1 MVRRCSCPPATT
13 RCADIDRWLENT
25 NIRPKIVGEFEDSAL
40 LTTFGRGGLG
50 IFPAPLALAEQIAA
64 QLEAVP
70 LGPMLG
76 VSEQIYAISNERR
89 IRHPAVEA
97 LCAAAPQA
105 GRRGYNSSPQR
116 KSKKS
121 PMSLFRKTALLVLS
135 LVVTSHALA
144 QQLPVPPSLA
154 AKSWLLLEMGS
165 NQMLTSE
172 KPDERLEPAS
182 LTKLM
187 TAYLTFAAI
196 HKKTIAL
203 EQPLPVSEK
212 AWRTGGSKMFV
223 RVDTQVPVEDLIKGM
238 IVQSGNDACVTLAE
252 AIAGSEEN
260 FAQMMNREAQRLG
273 MKTST
278 SAIPPAC
285 PIRSTTP
292 RHATCRLLASALIRD
307 FPEEYKKYYSMKE
320 YTYNI
325 TQPNRN
331 RLLYIDPTVDGV
343 KTGHT
348 EAAGYCLISSAL
360 RDKRRLL
367 SVVLGTASDSARA
380 SESQKLL
387 NWGFI
392 SYDAVSLYTKDQAVA
407 SARLEGRPER
417 SRPALPATCPSP
429 YPRAMPTRSNPNSL
443 PNRA

>member
-1 MVRRCSCPPATT
+1 MP
-13 RCADIDRWLENT
+13 
-25 NIRPKIVGEFEDSAL
+25 
-40 LTTFGRGGLG
+40 
-50 IFPAPLALAEQIAA
+50 
-64 QLEAVP
+64 
-70 LGPMLG
+70 
-76 VSEQIYAISNERR
+76 
-89 IRHPAVEA
+89 
-97 LCAAAPQA
+97 
-105 GRRGYNSSPQR
+105 
-116 KSKKS
+116 
-121 PMSLFRKTALLVLS
+121 LFRKTALLALS
-135 LVVTSHALA
+135 LLIAAQALA
-144 QQLPVPPSLA
+144 QQLPVPPALA

-165 NQMLTSE
+165 NQVLTAE

-187 TAYLTFAAI
+187 TAYLTFAAL
-196 HKKTIAL
+196 HKKTLAL

-252 AIAGSEEN
+252 GIAGSEEN

-273 MKTST
+273 MNASSFRNST
-278 SAIPPAC
+278 GLPDPEHY
-285 PIRSTTP
+285 TTA
-292 RHATCRLLASALIRD
+292 RDLSLLASALIRD
-307 FPEEYKKYYSMKE
+307 FPEEYRKYYSMKE
-320 YTYNI
+320 FRYNNI

-331 RLLYIDPTVDGV
+331 RLLFIDSTVDGV

-387 NWGFI
+387 NWGYI
-392 SYDAVSLYTKDQAVA
+392 SYDAVTLFAKDQAVA
-407 SARLEGRPER
+407 SLRAWKGAQSEVKAGFTSDLSIAVPKGYAEKVKSEFVAEPRLIAPIAAGQKLGVLKVTIDGKVYGEYPVT
-417 SRPALPATCPSP
+417 ALENVPLGNIFIRILDTI
-429 YPRAMPTRSNPNSL
+429 RLWFN
-443 PNRA
+443 

>member
-1 MVRRCSCPPATT
+1 
-13 RCADIDRWLENT
+13 
-25 NIRPKIVGEFEDSAL
+25 
-40 LTTFGRGGLG
+40 
-50 IFPAPLALAEQIAA
+50 
-64 QLEAVP
+64 
-70 LGPMLG
+70 
-76 VSEQIYAISNERR
+76 
-89 IRHPAVEA
+89 
-97 LCAAAPQA
+97 
-105 GRRGYNSSPQR
+105 
-116 KSKKS
+116 
-121 PMSLFRKTALLVLS
+121 MSLFRKTTLLALS
-135 LVVTSHALA
+135 FAFAAQAIA

-165 NQMLTSE
+165 NQVLTAE
-172 KPDERLEPAS
+172 KSDERLEPAS

-187 TAYLTFAAI
+187 TAYLTFAAL
-196 HKKTIAL
+196 HKKTLAL

-212 AWRTGGSKMFV
+212 AWRTGGSKMFI

-252 AIAGSEEN
+252 GIAGSEEN

-273 MKTST
+273 MNASSFRNST
-278 SAIPPAC
+278 GLPDPEHY
-285 PIRSTTP
+285 TTA
-292 RHATCRLLASALIRD
+292 RDLSLLASALIRD

-320 YTYNI
+320 YTYNGI

-367 SVVLGTASDSARA
+367 SVVLGTVSDSARA

-387 NWGFI
+387 NWGYI
-392 SYDAVSLYTKDQAVA
+392 SYDSVTLYAKDQAVA
-407 SARLEGRPER
+407 TLRAWKGAQSEVKAGFANDLSIAVPKGYADKVKSDFVAEPRLIAPIEIGQKLGVLKVSIDGKAYGEYPVV
-417 SRPALPATCPSP
+417 ALENVPLGNIFIRILDTI
-429 YPRAMPTRSNPNSL
+429 RLWFN
-443 PNRA
+443 